1 MQFKQTMKRF
11 FSVPT
16 AKGLCGTKRSAMML
30 LAVMMFTMTAQTAW
44 AAEWPS
50 YITDVVLVG
59 GTESEAQDAKS
70 DYSGYTWCA
79 QRMNEGSGADIIYIG
94 YKTSTSAN
102 TNGGYIT
109 DFIIIDA
116 GTGTEG
122 HNPPSELEFQGHTY
136 NLCPAAGGNY
146 FVNSNHG
153 NLTSQASKGWNM
165 YLYYTKE
172 NFSDKRAVSSI
183 TINDT
188 KSGALNL
195 YYKNGNL
202 HEENISLNRG
212 VSGTPYVFMHISTA
226 TKVNRPNP
234 EPTAN
239 SGLTYNGSPQKLISP
254 NYSNN
259 NSGTLYYRVGSTGS
273 YTANVNNV
281 TATNAGTYTV
291 WYYSAESYYGNSSV
305 AHAHSMTV
313 TIAKAP
319 NSSANVTCSNYIEGT
334 APDPVVSNNLSS
346 GAITYKYSTSQN
358 GTYTTTVPTSPGT
371 YWVKAT
377 IAGNSNYNEYTTAAT
392 SFTII
397 KDWGLYNNGN
407 TEDDAYII
415 SSPEQLVLLSER
427 VNAGFTGRGKFFKVT
442 EDITFTYS
450 TAWDNASSTENN
462 FAAIGGGNDRRPFYG
477 TFDGG
482 GKTIKGIRIYQPD
495 SHYEG
500 LFGEIS
506 NEAVVK
512 NVILSD
518 ARITANS
525 RAGAIVGVN
534 GGIVSNCAVSSNV
547 AIVGMPSEDQYHG
560 GIVGNNGGTGTVE
573 GCRSMAKLTCN
584 GESSSFWGGI
594 AGTNSGTLK
603 NNIVY
608 NATVNSNQSGAIV
621 GEQNDGTLLS
631 NYYFNCTI
639 NGAAN
644 ASDVGTVR
652 SDIDGARKGVQIS
665 AATNISIAPTGD
677 ATTYDVSKI
686 TVYEG
691 NNALKF
697 LTFFFFSGA
706 TETVSLD
713 LTHSSADGYA
723 VKYYDSNDN
732 ELTNVGGNTYTY
744 TMSNQALSIKAKLIP
759 DWAQKNSGDTEGDA
773 YVISTTE
780 QLDLLSDRV
789 NAGNSYANKFFKLG
803 DNLTYTKATTNN
815 FTPIGTQGHPFSGNF
830 DGNKKTISG
839 LNINLGET
847 DFVGLFGYAKNGATI
862 KNLKLDDSTIGGHQ
876 NVGAILGYGDKNTT
890 TVENCLVTSG
900 VTVNGLSQVSG
911 IIGAF
916 ATICGCVSAASV
928 SGLYSV
934 GGIIGNGNQ
943 STVTNCL
950 YTGSTITGDSKG
962 AIVGFKG
969 NGSFYYNFYTG
980 DLDCGGTNEG
990 DDDGARKAVKIDSSS
1005 AGLAINPT
1013 GTQTTYSVC
1022 DIYAY
1027 SGSTAIFHSGDGV
1040 IAGAGESVNLNITYT
1055 SPYEGFS
1062 VTGYTYGE
1070 GETPTALTHVS
1081 GDTYKMTMPATTV
1094 YITPTGS
1101 DLWGVTTDGRD
1112 GSAEHPYLITTT
1124 EGLDL
1129 LAKKVNSGTNY
1140 AGKYFELGNDITYSY
1155 ASLGEGESNYTAI
1168 GTKDHDFRGKFDGK
1182 GHTISGIRINANA
1195 DNQGLFGYIHY
1206 AEVKNLTIDDTHI
1219 TIGSGNKFAG
1229 AITGYSN
1236 VSNLIENCH
1245 ITNSVIVSGGDD
1257 IGGIVG
1263 DMECIVRGCTSAA
1276 TVSGNNRVGG
1286 LVGYLV
1292 DDDIENCLLLGATI
1306 SGNDNVGI
1314 FAGETYYGVYK
1325 HSYYIGTSINGAAGS
1340 DAYEFTAASGAM
1352 GTKGTTYAAG
1362 TDYEGITVYENGLA
1376 YNGKFYCPSLW
1387 SGNGTEEDPYVIYNT
1402 QGLDK
1407 LASDVNGGNEY
1418 RNTYFVLG
1426 ADIAYDKTVEN
1437 NYSPIGKDNWFSGTF
1452 DGQGHTISG
1461 IRISDTDGATGVDK
1475 AIFGQVNGTVK
1486 NLVVSDCRIEAY
1498 NTIGGIVALLQGGT
1512 TENCH
1517 VGNDVTLSGNAYVGG
1532 ILAHNEGGTVKG
1544 CTSAATIIGTEYYDN
1559 NAKWLGGIAGYAKKY
1574 GEDSPT
1580 LTDNLF
1586 TGTVSCEL
1594 INYIGAIVGWND
1606 SNAATLTNNYHTL
1619 SGMGGIGNEDNATGS
1634 DVAGATI
1641 AYELPAA
1648 NGAMGAP
1655 VSTYAEG
1662 TDYEGITVF
1671 ENGLAYNGKY
1681 YSPTPWS
1688 GSGTEEDPYVI
1699 YTTQGLDKL
1708 ANDVNSGNL
1717 YSGEYFAL
1725 GADIAYDKTAL
1736 TLDLDDEEGLD
1747 SNFPGI
1753 GSFINADIQN
1763 PFVGSLDGRGHTISG
1778 IVINRPSN
1786 KSVGLFSLA
1795 VGKYIKNL
1803 TLANSNIT
1811 GNNSVGA
1818 IVGEGS
1824 PSANIENCH
1833 VTNDVTVIGSWN
1845 VGGIVGKYAILQGC
1859 TSAATVNG
1867 TVYVGGILG
1876 DSNASTVR
1884 DCLYLGNS
1892 VTANSNRYVG
1902 AIVGSGDNTT
1912 LENNY
1917 HTCYG
1922 LRAVG
1927 SNDSDTGSD
1936 VDGARFAVSATNKP
1950 DAIMGDPTAVYGK
1963 DDYIGITAYSPNGLL
1978 YNNRYYWHEDLM
1990 EIPLIDDR
1998 IDNDYT
2004 IAEND
2009 GKIVNVL
2016 LVGRS
2021 FRKDGKWSTIV
2032 LPFDVD
2038 LTTHGCPLHGAIIR
2052 TVADQANAIS
2062 GTTLNLT
2069 FGVKQNEEG
2078 EEDILMAGVPYLI
2091 RWERPDDYEGN
2102 ESMYDIE
2109 NPLFRG
2115 VKITRDINDFWGEK
2129 GLSFVGIYDFRDDIV
2144 HSWGE
2149 NSDVLLLDDDNNLHY
2164 ATPGESLGACR
2175 ACFVIN
2181 RDMMGNLGFRLTDY
2195 VFDLGNGEM
2204 LSGILSQHI
2213 LPGDVNNDGKVT
2225 PADAIMILYDYFG
2238 VQQTEFNREAADL
2251 NGDNAITPAD
2261 AIEALYRYFG
2271 AGSGNGNARSLRP
2284 TTNGD
2289 QEPE

>member
-1 MQFKQTMKRF
+1 MMIIKMQFKQTMKKF

-16 AKGLCGTKRSAMML
+16 AKGLGGARRGAMML
-30 LAVMMFTMTAQTAW
+30 LATFLFTMTAQTAW

-70 DYSGYTWCA
+70 DYSGYTWCD
-79 QRMNEGSGADIIYIG
+79 QKLNEGKDADIIYIG

-122 HNPPSELEFQGHTY
+122 HNPPSSLDFQGHTY
-136 NLCPAAGGNY
+136 YLCPAAGGSY

-153 NLTSQASKGWNM
+153 NLTSQAASGWNM

-183 TINDT
+183 TITKGEDT

-547 AIVGMPSEDQYHG
+547 AIVGKPSEDQYHG

-691 NNALKF
+691 NNVLKF
-697 LTFFFFSGA
+697 LIFFSLSGD
-706 TETVSLD
+706 TETVSID
-713 LTHSSADGYA
+713 LTHSNANGNV
-723 VKYYDSNDN
+723 VKYYDGNDN
-732 ELTNVGGNTYTY
+732 ELTHVGGNTYTY
-744 TMSNQALSIKAKLIP
+744 TMSNQALSVKAKLIP
-759 DWAQKNSGDTEGDA
+759 DWEQKNGGDTEGDA
-773 YVISTTE
+773 YVISSTA
-780 QLDLLSDRV
+780 QLDLLSERV
-789 NAGNSYANKFFKLG
+789 NAGNTYAGKYFKLG
-803 DNLTYTKATTNN
+803 DNITYNKEATNN
-815 FTPIGTQGHPFSGNF
+815 FTPIGTDSHPFSGNF
-830 DGNKKTISG
+830 DGNEKTISG
-839 LNINLGET
+839 LNISLGTT
-847 DFVGLFGYAKNGATI
+847 DNVGLFGYTSGATI
-862 KNLKLDDSTIGGHQ
+862 KNLKLDNSTIIGSQ
-876 NVGAILGYGDKNTT
+876 FVGTILGEGKNDNENSII
-890 TVENCLVTSG
+890 ENCLVTNG
-900 VTVNGLSQVSG
+900 VTVSG
-911 IIGAF
+911 ESTTVGGIAGAF
-916 ATICGCVSAASV
+916 ATIRGCVSAATV
-928 SGLYSV
+928 SGDSFV
-934 GGIIGNGNQ
+934 GGIIGVGNN

-950 YTGSTITGDSKG
+950 YTGTSVSSNYVMHKG
-962 AIVGFKG
+962 AIAGEKG
-969 NGSFYYNFYTG
+969 NGTFSYNYYTG
-980 DLDCGGTNEG
+980 NPGCSGTNEG
-990 DDDGARKAVKIDSSS
+990 DTDGARKAVDIT
-1005 AGLAINPT
+1005 T
-1013 GTQTTYSVC
+1013 GTSGLILKPTTSDGSYAHDYTVSK
-1022 DIYAY
+1022 IYTY
-1027 SGSTAIFHSGDGV
+1027 DGSTAIDFSDDSGGHTY
-1040 IAGAGESVNLNITYT
+1040 AGATESVNLNLTYT
-1055 SPYEGFS
+1055 SPYQGFIL
-1062 VTGYTYGE
+1062 TGYTDGN
-1070 GETPTALTHVS
+1070 GNALTPVV
-1081 GDTYKMTMPATTV
+1081 GTTYTLVMPATTAC
-1094 YITPTGS
+1094 ITPAGS
-1101 DLWGVTTDGRD
+1101 DLWGEALAGRD
-1112 GSAEHPYLITTT
+1112 GSAENPYLITTT

-1129 LAKKVNSGTNY
+1129 LAKRVNGIDGYSAY
-1140 AGKYFELGNDITYSY
+1140 PFYDSYFELGNDITYSY
-1155 ASLGEGESNYTAI
+1155 ASLGNGESNYTAI

-1182 GHTISGIRINANA
+1182 GHTISGIRLNANA
-1195 DNQGLFGYIHY
+1195 DNQGLFGYIYY

-1219 TIGSGNKFAG
+1219 TIGSANKCAG
-1229 AITGYSN
+1229 AIAGYGTIDG
-1236 VSNLIENCH
+1236 LIENCH
-1245 ITNSVIVSGGDD
+1245 TTNSVIVSGGNDV
-1257 IGGIVG
+1257 GGIAG
-1263 DMECIVRGCTSAA
+1263 DNQIIIRGCTSAA
-1276 TVSGNNRVGG
+1276 TVSGNNGVGG
-1286 LVGYLV
+1286 LVGYIVSTDIVDCLV
-1292 DDDIENCLLLGATI
+1292 LGATI
-1306 SGNDNVGI
+1306 SGNENVGV
-1314 FAGETYYGVYK
+1314 FAGEIYDPGYENC
-1325 HSYYIGTSINGAAGS
+1325 YYIGTSVNGATGS
-1340 DAYEFTAASGAM
+1340 NAYAFPTDIDHFDDVVGTAADTYGTGDYQGITAYKRGNTYTALAYM
-1352 GTKGTTYAAG
+1352 GKLYYPSLWTGAG
-1362 TDYEGITVYENGLA
+1362 TDA
-1376 YNGKFYCPSLW
+1376 
-1387 SGNGTEEDPYVIYNT
+1387 
-1402 QGLDK
+1402 
-1407 LASDVNGGNEY
+1407 
-1418 RNTYFVLG
+1418 
-1426 ADIAYDKTVEN
+1426 
-1437 NYSPIGKDNWFSGTF
+1437 
-1452 DGQGHTISG
+1452 
-1461 IRISDTDGATGVDK
+1461 
-1475 AIFGQVNGTVK
+1475 
-1486 NLVVSDCRIEAY
+1486 
-1498 NTIGGIVALLQGGT
+1498 
-1512 TENCH
+1512 
-1517 VGNDVTLSGNAYVGG
+1517 
-1532 ILAHNEGGTVKG
+1532 
-1544 CTSAATIIGTEYYDN
+1544 
-1559 NAKWLGGIAGYAKKY
+1559 
-1574 GEDSPT
+1574 
-1580 LTDNLF
+1580 
-1586 TGTVSCEL
+1586 
-1594 INYIGAIVGWND
+1594 
-1606 SNAATLTNNYHTL
+1606 
-1619 SGMGGIGNEDNATGS
+1619 
-1634 DVAGATI
+1634 
-1641 AYELPAA
+1641 
-1648 NGAMGAP
+1648 
-1655 VSTYAEG
+1655 
-1662 TDYEGITVF
+1662 
-1671 ENGLAYNGKY
+1671 
-1681 YSPTPWS
+1681 
-1688 GSGTEEDPYVI
+1688 DPYVI
-1699 YTTQGLDKL
+1699 YTPEGLDKL
-1708 ANDVNSGNL
+1708 ANDVNGGND
-1717 YSGEYFAL
+1717 YIGKYFVL
-1725 GADIAYDKTAL
+1725 GHDIAYDKTAL
-1736 TLDLDDEEGLD
+1736 TLDLDGNDAPD

-1753 GSFINADIQN
+1753 GAFIDPENQY

-1778 IVINRPSN
+1778 IVINRPN
-1786 KSVGLFSLA
+1786 YHKVGLFGIA
-1795 VGKYIKNL
+1795 IGEYIKNL
-1803 TLANSNIT
+1803 TLANSDIT
-1811 GNNSVGA
+1811 GSQNVGA
-1818 IVGEGS
+1818 IAGEGC
-1824 PSANIENCH
+1824 NIENCH
-1833 VTNDVTVIGSWN
+1833 VANDVTVRGTWS
-1845 VGGIVGKYAILQGC
+1845 VGGIAGMGANLQGC
-1859 TSAATVNG
+1859 TSAATVSG
-1867 TVYVGGILG
+1867 SKFVGGILG
-1876 DSNASTVR
+1876 DGDGSTIR
-1884 DCLYLGNS
+1884 DCLYLGNG
-1892 VTANSNRYVG
+1892 VTATDNCYVG
-1902 AIVGSGDNTT
+1902 AIVGSGDNAI

-1917 HTCYG
+1917 HTYNGYG
-1922 LRAVG
+1922 G
-1927 SNDSDTGSD
+1927 QGTEHSSTGIDT
-1936 VDGARFAVSATNKP
+1936 DGAHFAISSTDCQEAESV
-1950 DAIMGDPTAVYGK
+1950 IGDPRPAYAEDTPYE
-1963 DDYIGITAYSPNGLL
+1963 GIKPYTNGLE
-1978 YNNRYYWHEDLM
+1978 YNGCYYYWHEVE
-1990 EIPLIDDR
+1990 EIALFDEGSNGEI
-1998 IDNDYT
+1998 IVDN
-2004 IAEND
+2004 EGN
-2009 GKIVNVL
+2009 IVNVL
-2016 LVGRS
+2016 LFGRT

-2038 LTTHGCPLHGAIIR
+2038 LTAPGCPLRGAIIR

-2078 EEDILMAGVPYLI
+2078 KEDILMAGVPYLI

-2115 VKITRDINDFWGEK
+2115 VKITCGISDFWGEK

-2149 NSDVLLLDDDNNLHY
+2149 NFDVLLLDDDNNLHY

-2181 RDMMGNLGFRLTDY
+2181 RNMMGNLGFRLTDY

-2204 LSGILSQHI
+2204 LIGILSQHI

-2225 PADAIMILYDYFG
+2225 PADAIMILYAYFG

-2251 NGDNAITPAD
+2251 NGDHAITPAD

-2284 TTNGD
+2284 TTNGG